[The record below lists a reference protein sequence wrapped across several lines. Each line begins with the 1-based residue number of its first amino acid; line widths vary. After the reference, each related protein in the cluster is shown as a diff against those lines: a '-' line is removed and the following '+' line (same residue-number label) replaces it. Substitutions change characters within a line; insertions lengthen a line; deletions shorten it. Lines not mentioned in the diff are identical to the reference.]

1 MSDRIRSAF
10 TPLALMAL
18 VAVVLLA
25 ANSASSPIL
34 KGAALT
40 AAISV
45 VLAVGLYTFTG
56 LTGILSFGQMAMMMI
71 GGYVAVIIA
80 TPVSTKRFAVA
91 QGEEI
96 GKMPS
101 WIVHAHVP
109 FVPALLIG
117 AAAGAV
123 FALVISIPLVRL
135 RGLAASLATFAVL
148 VMVDVVASNWTALTG
163 GVSGYNIAPLET
175 TLTSALICALI
186 VIGVAYLFKE
196 SRVGLR
202 LRSSREDE
210 VAALGVG
217 ANVKLYRAMAFVLSG
232 AIVAVGGGL
241 TGLRVGDVTPSL
253 FYLEITF
260 VIIVMIVVGG
270 VNSLSGAV
278 IGALLMSA
286 VGYPL
291 SLVQSGDVLGITHI
305 ASRAGIQNA
314 GFGII
319 ALVVLLVRP
328 QGLLGSREI
337 SDLEW
342 SRLWR
347 RSTSTKGR
355 DRTGEVAATASLG
368 TEGAADEEMAVEQV
382 ARPGPTG

>member
-1 MSDRIRSAF
+1 MSSRIRSAL

-18 VAVVLLA
+18 VAVVLVA
-25 ANSASSPIL
+25 ANSSSSSIL

-45 VLAVGLYTFTG
+45 VLAVGLYTFIG
-56 LTGILSFGQMAMMMI
+56 ITGILSFGQMAMMMI

-80 TPVSTKRFAVA
+80 TPVSVKRSAVA
-91 QGEEI
+91 GGEEI
-96 GKMPS
+96 GKMPN
-101 WIVHAHVP
+101 WIVDAHVA

-163 GVSGYNIAPLET
+163 GVSGYNLAPLET
-175 TLTSALICALI
+175 TLTSALVCALI
-186 VIGVAYLFKE
+186 VIGIAYLFKE

-217 ANVKLYRAMAFVLSG
+217 ANVKLYRAIAFVLSG

-260 VIIVMIVVGG
+260 LIIVMIVVGG

-278 IGALLMSA
+278 IGTLLMST
-286 VGYPL
+286 VGYAL
-291 SLVQSGDVLGITHI
+291 ELIQSGDVFGIAHI
-305 ASRAGIQNA
+305 ESRAGVENA
-314 GFGII
+314 GFAII

-328 QGLLGSREI
+328 QGLLGAREI

-347 RSTSTKGR
+347 RPTSTTGR
-355 DRTGEVAATASLG
+355 DRANEVAATTSLG
-368 TEGAADEEMAVEQV
+368 AEGAADEGMAEQV